1 MNVLSFVDK
10 TKVLVLFYLY
20 STQNVKIILQLSLK
34 SIKIFTFHEI
44 IIVIFEKFL
53 QAAGAWKEPNLCET
67 FQINFNCL
75 VITK

>member
-20 STQNVKIILQLSLK
+20 ATQNVKIILQLSLK

-44 IIVIFEKFL
+44 IIVIFEKFFTSCRSMERAKSL
-53 QAAGAWKEPNLCET
+53 R
-67 FQINFNCL
+67 NFSN
-75 VITK
+75 KF